1 MKRVKWTEEAG
12 QDELRPESEVGGSA
26 RGCTKYTW
34 MSWRF
39 EG

>member
-1 MKRVKWTEEAG
+1 MKRVKWTEEVG
-12 QDELRPESEVGGSA
+12 QDELKPGSEVGGGA
-26 RGCTKYTW
+26 RGGTKCTW